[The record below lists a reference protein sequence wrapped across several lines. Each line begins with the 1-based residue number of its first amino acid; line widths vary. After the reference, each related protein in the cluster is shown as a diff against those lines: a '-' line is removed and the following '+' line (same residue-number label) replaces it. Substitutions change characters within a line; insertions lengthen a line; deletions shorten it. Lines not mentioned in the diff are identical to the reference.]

1 VHGWDLPSPFTL
13 ELVVRAADIDGLGHT
28 NNAVYATWCEQVAW
42 AHSNALGLD
51 LACYQ
56 RLNRAMV
63 ISRSEYDYLQAS
75 YLGDRIVAAT
85 WIVDWD
91 GKLTMERRFQLVRCG
106 DEVTLLRGKMK
117 FACVDLATGRPR
129 RMPQEFIDGYG
140 PAVIDG

>member
-13 ELVVRAADIDGLGHT
+13 ELVVQAADIDGLGHT

-42 AHSNALGLD
+42 AHSDALGLD

-91 GKLTMERRFQLVRCG
+91 GKLTMERRFQLARRG
-106 DEVTLLRGKMK
+106 DGVTLLRGKMK
-117 FACVDLATGRPR
+117 FACVDLATGKPR

-140 PAVIDG
+140 PAVVGG

>member
-1 VHGWDLPSPFTL
+1 VQGWDLPSPFTL
-13 ELVVRAADIDGLGHT
+13 ELAVQAADIDGLGHT

-42 AHSNALGLD
+42 AHSAALGLD
-51 LACYQ
+51 LACYR

-91 GKLTMERRFQLVRCG
+91 GRLTMERRFQLVRSE
-106 DEVTLLRGKMK
+106 DDVTLLRGKMK

-129 RMPQEFIDGYG
+129 RMPQEFLDGYG
-140 PAVIDG
+140 PAVIGG